1 MLELKNICYEVETEK
16 GKKEILKNVNLTID
30 EHFVA
35 ITGPNGGGKSTL
47 AKLIAGIE
55 TPVSGE
61 IIYNGTDITN
71 MSITERA
78 QLGISFAFQTNCS
91 LKKRTIL
98 KQWITTI
105 VENNKKEVG
114 EISYIFC
121 SDEQLL
127 EINKEFLNH
136 DYYTDIITFDYSEAD
151 VISGDLF
158 ISIER
163 IKDNA
168 KTLKTSYQEELH
180 RVIIHGVLH
189 LLGYKDKTEVE
200 SENMRKLEDECLL
213 ILSTYINE
221 K

>member
-1 MLELKNICYEVETEK
+1 M
-16 GKKEILKNVNLTID
+16 
-30 EHFVA
+30 
-35 ITGPNGGGKSTL
+35 
-47 AKLIAGIE
+47 
-55 TPVSGE
+55 
-61 IIYNGTDITN
+61 
-71 MSITERA
+71 
-78 QLGISFAFQTNCS
+78 GISFAFQTNCS

-200 SENMRKLEDECLL
+200 SENMRKIEDECLL

>member
-1 MLELKNICYEVETEK
+1 M
-16 GKKEILKNVNLTID
+16 
-30 EHFVA
+30 
-35 ITGPNGGGKSTL
+35 
-47 AKLIAGIE
+47 
-55 TPVSGE
+55 
-61 IIYNGTDITN
+61 
-71 MSITERA
+71 
-78 QLGISFAFQTNCS
+78 GISFAFQTNCS

-105 VENNKKEVG
+105 VEKNKKEVG

>member
-1 MLELKNICYEVETEK
+1 M
-16 GKKEILKNVNLTID
+16 
-30 EHFVA
+30 
-35 ITGPNGGGKSTL
+35 
-47 AKLIAGIE
+47 
-55 TPVSGE
+55 
-61 IIYNGTDITN
+61 
-71 MSITERA
+71 
-78 QLGISFAFQTNCS
+78 GISFAFQTNCS

-163 IKDNA
+163 IKDNGCSL
-168 KTLKTSYQEELH
+168 TFQPVNSYSSF
-180 RVIIHGVLH
+180 RI
-189 LLGYKDKTEVE
+189 YFK
-200 SENMRKLEDECLL
+200 
-213 ILSTYINE
+213 Y
-221 K
+221 